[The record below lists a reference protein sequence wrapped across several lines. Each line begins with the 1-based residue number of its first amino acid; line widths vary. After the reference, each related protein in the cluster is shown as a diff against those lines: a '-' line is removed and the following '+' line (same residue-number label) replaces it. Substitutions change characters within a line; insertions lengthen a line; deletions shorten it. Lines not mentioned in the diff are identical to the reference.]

1 MRHNDVIYLISIEVV
16 EDEIGNQIPQEKERL
31 VYANQM
37 AVTQSEFYNAA
48 TTGLKPAK
56 QFEVYSFEYQGEE
69 KLRHNNTIC
78 RIIRAETRG
87 DKTRLVCE
95 MVISDG

>member
-1 MRHNDVIYLISIEVV
+1 MRYKDIIYLIGIQII
-16 EDEIGNQIPQEKERL
+16 EDEVGNQIPQEVERM

-48 TTGLKPAK
+48 LTGLKPTK
-56 QFEVYSFEYQGEE
+56 QFEIYSFEYRGES
-69 KLRHNNTIC
+69 KLKHEGVTY
-78 RIIRAETRG
+78 RIIRTETRG

-95 MVISDG
+95 KVVG